1 MSEVDK
7 TVKINNSLIQHGP
20 ENDRVYIM
28 KIDKSETE
36 KIIHHAKDLA
46 TDKGY
51 GKIFAK
57 VPASEIKKF
66 DNNGFQIEAKVPG
79 FYSGKEDGVFMA
91 KYFDDERSK
100 IEEIEKIENVI
111 KIATNKAP
119 KVWENNKEI
128 KELNQEHANEMANIY
143 QEVFESYP
151 FPIHDPNFLKEN
163 MENDVSYFGILQDGE
178 LVSISSS
185 EKDPKSK
192 NVEMTDF
199 ATLPHHR
206 GQNHAFD
213 LLCHMNKAMQ
223 EEKYHT
229 AYTIARAQS
238 IPMNVTFA
246 NAGYKYSGT
255 LKNNTNISGS
265 IESMNIWY
273 KQLPEDK

>member
-20 ENDRVYIM
+20 ENNRVYIM
-28 KIDKSETE
+28 KIDKAETE

-46 TDKGY
+46 EDKGY

-57 VPASEIKKF
+57 VPASEMTKF
-66 DNNGFQIEAKVPG
+66 DKNGFKVEAKVPG
-79 FYSGKEDGVFMA
+79 FYQGKEDGVFMA
-91 KYFDDERSK
+91 KYFDDKRSK
-100 IEEIEKIENVI
+100 IEEIETIENVI
-111 KIATNKAP
+111 QIATNKAP

-128 KELNQEHANEMANIY
+128 KKLNQNHADEMANIY
-143 QEVFESYP
+143 QQVFESYP
-151 FPIHDPNFLKEN
+151 FPIHDPSFLKEN

-185 EKDPKSK
+185 EKDPKSR

-199 ATLPHHR
+199 ATLPQHR

-273 KQLPEDK
+273 KRLPEEK